1 MIGCQSLQD
10 PLGKVPLSN
19 KLLMFLSLFLGSFFG
34 LKAEKLQGVILVVCN
49 REEMSLS
56 LLVPVTYKEMI
67 HFSEPAQPGLQRTKQ
82 SIKPGN
88 YWSKYYNEI
97 FPMRSKTLPSLFGME
112 FSTFLNRIYQLVMY
126 YTSSMA
132 RKNFWFKREMK
143 RE

>member
-82 SIKPGN
+82 SIKSGN
-88 YWSKYYNEI
+88 Y
-97 FPMRSKTLPSLFGME
+97 
-112 FSTFLNRIYQLVMY
+112 
-126 YTSSMA
+126 
-132 RKNFWFKREMK
+132 
-143 RE
+143 